1 MILVCFFRLSRQCDS
16 SRYAQRSHSLLVPPK
31 RRSRSPSSCSK
42 RRNADSRPR
51 CEIQQRESEQATAET
66 KEEKN
71 DPRAAGRG
79 RREGARRRT
88 VARAVRRG
96 NYARMENRT
105 TPADWEG
112 ADWLLPLIDCAC
124 ICREMATSGS
134 AATQPCQAERAR
146 DARHTQRPWAGSCKL
161 YERGADPQHSLSD
174 RGLRHETHLF
184 HIIRNGCA
192 FRIGFSGI
200 SRWSWNHRLIS
211 CSHIQHSNEID

>member
-1 MILVCFFRLSRQCDS
+1 MTQE
-16 SRYAQRSHSLLVPPK
+16 PP
-31 RRSRSPSSCSK
+31 
-42 RRNADSRPR
+42 
-51 CEIQQRESEQATAET
+51 
-66 KEEKN
+66 
-71 DPRAAGRG
+71 GGG

-161 YERGADPQHSLSD
+161 YERGADPQQSLSD
-174 RGLRHETHLF
+174 GGLRHGVHLF
-184 HIIRNGCA
+184 HI
-192 FRIGFSGI
+192 FRRGFDRVSG
-200 SRWSWNHRLIS
+200 SYGNLRAPWKHHLIS
-211 CSHIQHSNEID
+211 CSHTQHSNEID